1 MLLVAPTGALASLR
15 PAGTERQD
23 KQGGHH
29 DQQAQIKQGAIP
41 YEAVDAGFVQKTP
54 QDEREDQCHGQTDQS
69 RADEHAKQ
77 VDFAQTHHCTCPP
90 ARPGQNSSSPPPI
103 SNDKA
108 TIRSCWS
115 VVRST
120 LLASCLKA
128 ELAFRPCARTT
139 APTWRPRSESSR
151 RSAKQSRPASS
162 SVWPP
167 LMAPSSSPTWVSRSN
182 IRASQRSVSGRR
194 KSGAQTLARK
204 PLAIRRL
211 ARQRRVEADAGGG
224 SAEKAIAAS
233 PRPSR
238 SATTPFSVAS
248 N

>member
-1 MLLVAPTGALASLR
+1 MLLGGPTDALASSN
-15 PAGTERQD
+15 PAETERKD
-23 KQGGHH
+23 NEGGHR
-29 DQQAQIKQGAIP
+29 DNQAEVKQGAIP
-41 YEAVDAGFVQKTP
+41 YETVDAGSVKKTP

-77 VDFAQTHHCTCPP
+77 VDFAQSHHCTCPP
-90 ARPGQNSSSPPPI
+90 ARPGQNSSSPAQL

-139 APTWRPRSESSR
+139 TPTWRPRSESSR
-151 RSAKQSRPASS
+151 RSAKKSRPASS

-194 KSGAQTLARK
+194 KSGAHALARK

-211 ARQRRVEADAGGG
+211 ARQRRVDTLAGGG